1 MPKTLTEKMAKTLL
15 SALECSSS
23 ELSILFTTDEEI
35 QQLNS
40 QYRGKDAA
48 TDVLSFP
55 LVDKDDPVAEDL
67 MLGDV
72 VISLE
77 TAERQ
82 ALELEV
88 TFQEEVLR
96 LLVHGLLHLL
106 GYDHENVSESEVKR
120 MQDKEDELYE
130 LCLPLLAT

>member
-1 MPKTLTEKMAKTLL
+1 MAKTLL